1 MLKKKLSQSPL
12 YVLAIYA
19 SILIFL
25 LYTCCY
31 AYRKPFTAG
40 LYEGETFLG
49 FDLKILY
56 VLSEIIGYALS
67 KFIGVHVLTTMQ
79 KHQRIYYIIG
89 LLSFSELSWLGFGVF
104 PVWLKIV
111 CVFFSGLPL
120 GMIWGVVFSYIE
132 GRRISEVLNVGLS
145 VALIVSSGLV
155 KTLGQF
161 VLDAFHVTE
170 YWMPFVTGAL
180 VYPFMLLCAWLLN
193 QIPEPSEQDKLMRTE
208 RTPMSGKEKKDFL
221 KQFFWGI
228 CMLILLYASLTVFR
242 ELRDSFAADV
252 WKELNMSG
260 AMIFTQTEAPIAFVV
275 LAMMFAIV
283 FIRNNRKALNIIYA
297 ISVIGGA
304 LTISSTLLFVNGHLS
319 PMNWMIL
326 SGLGMYMGYIPFTYL
341 IERLI
346 ASLHVVST
354 AIFVIYLADSF
365 GYLGTLGVF
374 LIKNFSTIDISWL
387 TMLVYTAIIS
397 AVVSVVSVFV
407 TFVYFK
413 KQLNKL

>member
-1 MLKKKLSQSPL
+1 M

-19 SILIFL
+19 SLLIFL

-31 AYRKPFTAG
+31 AYRKPFTAA
-40 LYEGETFLG
+40 LYEGETLFG

-67 KFIGVHVLTTMQ
+67 KFIGVHILPSMQ
-79 KHQRIYYIIG
+79 KHQRMYYIIG
-89 LLSFSELSWLGFGVF
+89 LLTFSELSWLGFGF
-104 PVWLKIV
+104 LPISLKLV

-161 VLDAFHVTE
+161 TLDYFQVTE
-170 YWMPFVTGAL
+170 YWMPFVTGAV
-180 VYPFMLLCAWLLN
+180 VYPIMLICTYLLN
-193 QIPEPSEQDKLMRTE
+193 QIPEPDAQDKLQRTE
-208 RTPMSGKEKKDFL
+208 RAPMNGREKKRFF

-252 WKELNMSG
+252 WKELQISG
-260 AMIFTQTEAPIAFVV
+260 AMIFTRTEAPIAFFV
-275 LAMMFAIV
+275 LVLMFMIV
-283 FIRNNRKALNIIYA
+283 FIRNNRLALNIIYI
-297 ISVIGGA
+297 ISVVGG
-304 LTISSTLLFVNGHLS
+304 LITVSSTFLYVYGYLS
-319 PMNWMIL
+319 PINWMIF

-346 ASLHVVST
+346 ASLQVVST

-365 GYLGTLGVF
+365 GYLGTAGVF
-374 LIKNFSTIDISWL
+374 MIKNFSSFNISWV
-387 TMLVYTAIIS
+387 TMLVYTACIS
-397 AVVSVVSVFV
+397 AVISILAVVA
-407 TFVYFK
+407 TYIYFK
-413 KQLNKL
+413 RQLNNLTLISEEK